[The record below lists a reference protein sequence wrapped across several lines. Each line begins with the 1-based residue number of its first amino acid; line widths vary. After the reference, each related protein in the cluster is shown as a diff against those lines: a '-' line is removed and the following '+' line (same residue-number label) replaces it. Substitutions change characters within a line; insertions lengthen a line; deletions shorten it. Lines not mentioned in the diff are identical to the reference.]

1 MQRIIRRTLIALLS
15 ILCLLIL
22 GIWGLGPYVAKDAL
36 TKYFAEHN
44 ADFSAESLSIN
55 PFTSEINGRGVKVTT
70 PRGLELKFEA
80 LQVSAQLAPLFE
92 NTVVVDKIALDGL
105 QLNIAQEQEGWR
117 VAGVLFPTGVEES
130 ATPAPES
137 AGEDWTISLPSIQLR
152 NCAFNISR
160 LPPADAADQ
169 APLQDEIRLFSLN
182 LKNIKGK
189 GAEWNGFADVMTQVN
204 GADIVLATEFRVG
217 PDKFVQWLDISSLK
231 ARMQQFAHY
240 LPADLRD
247 SNASLDLSA
256 EIVVDWRN
264 GALTLTT
271 TTKKLDISQVDL
283 KLKDMTVESDITSI
297 DLNPLQI
304 NLAPGGDPEVAFNGK
319 IHSGKTRVND
329 SAGRYI
335 LAGWDKLDLTPV
347 SFSMDEALNVKVDQI
362 SSQNLVLS
370 RSALDNEELPPLLQ
384 AGTLFVSNVEASD
397 KRAFIE
403 MVELSDI
410 RSNVHL
416 DKERNLIT
424 LAPLSAN
431 SPSEAASQ
439 TPQADAQT
447 DAQSAAETPPASEA
461 PENSPFN
468 LVINQ
473 ISIKGDSLLSFID
486 EGVKPPFQQDIRINS
501 LVAESLT
508 TENPEQAFH
517 VTLDA
522 QTDQYSK
529 IQSDT
534 RIWPFAPK
542 LSLDTRTNIAE
553 INLPPVSP
561 YLSDALGY
569 DINNGQFDM
578 NLAMII
584 DEGRIS
590 GDTKIMLRGMDLG
603 ADKSADANAIQ
614 KGGAI
619 PLNVALGMLKD
630 GNGNVELA
638 MPLSGDVDSPSF
650 GWSGFVALIAQ
661 KAIFE
666 AASGYLIK
674 TFVPYANVVTVVKF
688 AGEQALKVRI
698 QPLPYQAGQSDV
710 GPEQQAFV
718 NEFRQLLL
726 DKEDMQVKTCAIA
739 SPAELNYPSD
749 TKALTVEQL
758 KTLKQLA
765 EERGQK
771 FKAKVLEGGKIASSR
786 ILLCNPEVEKDS
798 DGKGRIEFEI

>member
-44 ADFSAESLSIN
+44 AEFSAESLSIN

-80 LQVSAQLAPLFE
+80 LQVSAQLTPLFE

-117 VAGVLFPTGVEES
+117 VAGVLFPTGAEES
-130 ATPAPES
+130 PAPAQDS

-152 NCAFNISR
+152 NCTLNISR

-240 LPADLRD
+240 LPTDLRD
-247 SNASLDLSA
+247 SNASLDLNA

-271 TTKKLDISQVDL
+271 TTKKLDISQVDV
-283 KLKDMTVESDITSI
+283 KLKDMTIESDITSI

-304 NLAPGGDPEVAFNGK
+304 SIAPEGEPEVAFNGK

-431 SPSEAASQ
+431 APAEEEASQ
-439 TPQADAQT
+439 TPQTEAQAT
-447 DAQSAAETPPASEA
+447 AEAPPAPA
-461 PENSPFN
+461 DDTPESSPFN

-473 ISIKGDSLLSFID
+473 ISVKGDSLLSFTD

-517 VTLDA
+517 ITMEA

-578 NLAMII
+578 NLAMTI

-603 ADKSADANAIQ
+603 ADKNPDASTVQ
-614 KGGAI
+614 QGGAI

-630 GNGNVELA
+630 GAGNVELA

-698 QPLPYQAGQSDV
+698 EPLSYQAGQSDV

-726 DKEDMQVKTCAIA
+726 DKEDMQVKTCAIVA
-739 SPAELNYPSD
+739 PAELNYPSD

-765 EERGQK
+765 EDRGQK